1 MDKKLNEPLSVLKT
15 VGCWEKA
22 AELTNNKTIEN
33 SRDLFIIAKYLKI
46 KVREE
51 IETEESLLSI
61 AQAIEERFRSIIKRI
76 DLFVF
81 LQIYIKWVEFRL
93 GIKLKIH
100 VEDN

>member
-1 MDKKLNEPLSVLKT
+1 M
-15 VGCWEKA
+15 
-22 AELTNNKTIEN
+22 
-33 SRDLFIIAKYLKI
+33 KI